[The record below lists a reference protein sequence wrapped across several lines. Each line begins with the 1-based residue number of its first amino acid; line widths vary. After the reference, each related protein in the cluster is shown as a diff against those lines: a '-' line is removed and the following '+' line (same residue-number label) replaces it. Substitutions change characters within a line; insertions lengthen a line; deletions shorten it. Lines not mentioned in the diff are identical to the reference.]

1 MGRQRH
7 SEKGLHEVVPGWVW
21 VVVGCCWEGFIQGAV
36 ESHRRALC
44 SRIRGYDS
52 RSYKFTPVDLWRRVC
67 RKTSVG
73 AGRRAPLARRE

>member
-52 RSYKFTPVDLWRRVC
+52 RS
-67 RKTSVG
+67 
-73 AGRRAPLARRE
+73 